1 MQRKDLSIA
10 LIGLIVLAL
19 AIGIWLAPTGLGQA
33 PSVTMTT
40 LKGEQL
46 ALDNLRGRPV
56 LVTFWAT
63 SCGTCIEEIPD
74 LVALHEEFADQG
86 LTIIGVTMSYDP
98 PNLVKTFS
106 ERRALPYTI
115 ALDLDGS
122 VARAFDEVRVTPTNF
137 LIAPDGRIVK
147 RKLGL
152 MDMTA
157 LRAQIAAMLNTE
169 ARS

>member
-10 LIGLIVLAL
+10 IIGLLVLAL

-33 PSVTMTT
+33 PAVTMTT
-40 LKGEQL
+40 LSGERL
-46 ALDNLRGRPV
+46 TLDSLRGKPV

-74 LVALHEEFADQG
+74 LVALHKQFSDQG
-86 LTIIGVTMSYDP
+86 LTIIGVAMSYDP
-98 PNLVKTFS
+98 PNLVKTFT

-122 VARAFDEVRVTPTNF
+122 IARAFDEVRVTPTNF

-147 RKLGL
+147 KKLGL

-157 LRAQIAAMLNTE
+157 VRAQIDAMLAE
-169 ARS
+169 PGRS